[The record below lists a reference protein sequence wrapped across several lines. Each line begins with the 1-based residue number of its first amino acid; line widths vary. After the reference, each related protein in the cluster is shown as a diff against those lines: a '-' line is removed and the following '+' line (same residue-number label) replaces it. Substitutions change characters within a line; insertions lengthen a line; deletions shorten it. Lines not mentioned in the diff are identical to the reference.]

1 MKTIN
6 EHRKDILPVITL
18 VTPEK
23 LLAHL
28 SGKTRAA
35 APAVLLGAGGPPM
48 AKKAEAVALSPAE
61 FAVRGSDNAGLPSH
75 SLLWAA
81 FSATST
87 GSTSAPLAASKA
99 AGRSPGPMPGES
111 RPLPPPPSS
120 LASVDVTEAAV
131 AHGLPEKTALTPG
144 AISVASTQT
153 AGGTAAGMAGAPAAT
168 ATAAATA
175 TSTPSLA
182 ALVALSPAAPAPK
195 SVRPLAMSPA
205 VLAPACPVAP
215 APVSVQT
222 GQPVPVYVPVL
233 LDGQVMLCPIDLY
246 CPVLMPL
253 ASLPATV
260 TRDGTT
266 APASASASTSASAS
280 APEDS
285 SNAPAVYRKAGRF
298 DPGSFLPQQAF
309 SEGHVSEA
317 DSRNEVSDRSWRILD
332 ARLQGV
338 TAAQLAALDGNRDGE
353 LSGAELS
360 GLMAWSDAN
369 QDGIGQ
375 PGEISALAD
384 ALQRVQRDA
393 LRATDYGIFTAGN
406 ARLQASAPEENP
418 PVPPSNYRTLR
429 DNDNSMSLP
438 GGGVI
443 NFRVNQFKIVS
454 SAPGTLIGTDG
465 ADLLSAGN
473 NGLDYALGID
483 PARLN
488 TLLAGDGDDKVF
500 GRNGADILWAGNGND
515 SVNGFGGNDRIYGED
530 GDDQLSGGEGDDL
543 IDGGAGNDSMFG
555 GWGNDRLYGGDG
567 DDTLMGNDIG
577 NASLF
582 GLTVLPSDD
591 DVIFG
596 GAGNDS
602 LMGNGGN
609 DQLRGGT
616 GNDKLYGGEGNDQ
629 LHGEEGNDQLTG
641 GNGDDI
647 LYGGDGNDYLVGSD
661 IRANWLEPL
670 PASVVGNDKLHGGA
684 GDDTLITAGGDDYL
698 DGGAGNDHMEGGSGN
713 DTYVVSSPGD
723 VVLERDNGGYDTVL
737 AGSSYAL
744 TEFVEELHLLDG
756 GNYNAGGNGLDNLI
770 VGNSQDNVID
780 GATGADTMI
789 GGKGSDSYFIDNP
802 GDKVIELAGEG
813 IDTVYS
819 RISTTLG
826 ENVENLV
833 LLDAGTPQ
841 RASMDGK
848 PVLVYGAPHDYHLD
862 YDQGGDI
869 AGYDG
874 TCGEASIAN
883 LLTIAGQS
891 VSEPDVLR
899 RAIQMGW
906 CTPKNAGGMGGGT
919 NVYERSQILDSYHV
933 AHQMFTS
940 YEEQKLLDALQAGRG
955 AIIGVCSSRLW
966 GHGDNGSPVRSDHV
980 ITLTGMVCD
989 EATGVAQ
996 GVYITD
1002 SGQGNASDMCRFLTM
1017 EQLRYAANVDGANA
1031 LITVAPIKMTDA
1043 SLNGSGNALDNQLV
1057 GNRGNNILTGGRG
1070 DDTLVGQAGSDT
1082 YVFSRGDGQDLVAD
1096 NDATKGNLDT
1106 LQFTDI
1112 RQTSLWFRHVGNDLQ
1127 IDVLGGQDQ
1136 ITIKDWYV
1144 GGASGS
1150 DNHIERIRTAEG
1162 YTLYDSDVEKL
1173 VQAMASFAPPA
1184 ATQTEWRSGDSSAD
1198 QVLLTVTH

>member
-6 EHRKDILPVITL
+6 EHRKEILPVITL

-23 LLAHL
+23 LLVHL
-28 SGKTRAA
+28 SGKTRVAAQGARDAAGDTLLLKKAQA
-35 APAVLLGAGGPPM
+35 APASQG
-48 AKKAEAVALSPAE
+48 EVAT
-61 FAVRGSDNAGLPSH
+61 RGSEHASLPLRKLPWTASGRWSRGAALPLSAIKSAGK
-75 SLLWAA
+75 
-81 FSATST
+81 
-87 GSTSAPLAASKA
+87 AASPE
-99 AGRSPGPMPGES
+99 PG
-111 RPLPPPPSS
+111 
-120 LASVDVTEAAV
+120 
-131 AHGLPEKTALTPG
+131 
-144 AISVASTQT
+144 T
-153 AGGTAAGMAGAPAAT
+153 AGAAASLVSLAPAAITETAIANGTPEKLTFTPLASPAPTSQAAPGVAAAMGSSTPVT
-168 ATAAATA
+168 ATAVTA
-175 TSTPSLA
+175 TSTPSVSALA
-182 ALVALSPAAPAPK
+182 ALSPAAPAPR
-195 SVRPLAMSPA
+195 SVQPPATSPA
-205 VLAPACPVAP
+205 ALAPACPVAP

-222 GQPVPVYVPVL
+222 GKPVPVYVPVL

-260 TRDGTT
+260 TRDAST
-266 APASASASTSASAS
+266 APASASASVAAPASSAAD
-280 APEDS
+280 P

-309 SEGHVSEA
+309 TEGQVSQAE
-317 DSRNEVSDRSWRILD
+317 SRNDVSDRSWRILD
-332 ARLQGV
+332 ARLQAV
-338 TAAQLAALDGNRDGE
+338 TAAQLGALDGNQDGQ

-369 QDGIGQ
+369 QDGISQ

-384 ALQRVQRDA
+384 ALQRVKRDA
-393 LRATDYGIFTAGN
+393 LRVTDYGIFTAGN
-406 ARLQASAPEENP
+406 ARLQANAPDENV
-418 PVPPSNYRTLR
+418 PVAPSNYRALR
-429 DNDNSMSLP
+429 DNDNSIAVP

-443 NFRVNQFKIVS
+443 HFRADQFKIVS

-483 PARLN
+483 PARLT
-488 TLLAGDGDDKVF
+488 TLMSGDGDDKVV
-500 GRNGADILWAGNGND
+500 GRNGADTLWAGNGND
-515 SVNGFGGNDRIYGED
+515 IVNGFGGNDRIFGES

-543 IDGGAGNDSMFG
+543 IDGGAGNDSIFG

-567 DDTLMGNDIG
+567 DDTIMGNDIG

-582 GLTVLPSDD
+582 GLTSLPSDD

-609 DQLRGGT
+609 DQLWGGT

-629 LHGEEGNDQLTG
+629 LYGEEGDDQLTG

-670 PASVVGNDKLHGGA
+670 PASVVGNDKLYGGA

-723 VVLERDNGGYDTVL
+723 VVLERDNGGYDAVL

-744 TEFVEELHLLDG
+744 TEFVEELHLLEG

-780 GATGADTMI
+780 GGAGADTMI
-789 GGKGSDSYFIDNP
+789 GGKGNDSYFIDNP
-802 GDKVIELAGEG
+802 GDKVVEQAGEG

-848 PVLVYGAPHDYHLD
+848 SVLVYGAPHDYHLD
-862 YDQGGDI
+862 YDQGGDL

-874 TCGEASIAN
+874 TCGEASISN
-883 LLTIAGQS
+883 VLTLAGTP
-891 VSEPDVLR
+891 VAEPDVLR
-899 RAIQMGW
+899 RAIFQGL
-906 CTPKNAGGMGGGT
+906 CTPKDAAGMGGGM
-919 NVYERSQILDSYHV
+919 NQYNCSQLLDSYGIRNRV
-933 AHQMFTS
+933 SNNFEPQGVV
-940 YEEQKLLDALQAGRG
+940 DAVMAGR
-955 AIIGVCSSRLW
+955 AVILSVSSGRLW
-966 GHGDNGSPVRSDHV
+966 GAPDDGKFIHCDHYV
-980 ITLTGMVCD
+980 TVTGVACD
-989 EATGVAQ
+989 EATGVAK
-996 GVYITD
+996 GIYIAD
-1002 SGQGNASDMCRFLTM
+1002 SGRGNSSDMCRFLNM
-1017 EQLRYAANVDGANA
+1017 DEFANAANVYGASV
-1031 LITVAPIKMTDA
+1031 IYTKDPIKMIDA
-1043 SLNGSGNALDNQLV
+1043 NLNGTGNALDNQLV

-1070 DDTLVGQAGSDT
+1070 DDTLVGQAGNDT

-1096 NDATKGNLDT
+1096 NDATLGNLDT

-1112 RQTSLWFRHVGNDLQ
+1112 KQTNLWFRHVGNDLQ
-1127 IDVLGGQDQ
+1127 IDVLGAQDQ
-1136 ITIKDWYV
+1136 ITVKDWYV

-1150 DNHIERIRTAEG
+1150 DNQIERIRTAEG

-1184 ATQTEWRSGDSSAD
+1184 ATQSEWRSGQSSAGA
-1198 QVLLTVTH
+1198 VLLTVTH